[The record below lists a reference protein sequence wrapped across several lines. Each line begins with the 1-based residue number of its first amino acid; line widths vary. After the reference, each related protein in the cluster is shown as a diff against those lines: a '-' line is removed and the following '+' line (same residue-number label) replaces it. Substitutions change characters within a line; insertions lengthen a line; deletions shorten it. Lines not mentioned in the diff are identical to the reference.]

1 MLATYAQ
8 APVMAE
14 TTVGTDLLQ
23 ALQVITELGVNT
35 VGENLRVL
43 AVDNVVLTVE
53 EPLET

>member
-1 MLATYAQ
+1 
-8 APVMAE
+8 MAE